1 MEKKHELDNTLVNLK
16 DFKKELENH
25 VIILDSG
32 RGVSL
37 SNLPTHFWETLGECI
52 TDIEQYIKT
61 HKDNKNEELEYF
73 QNKLKETMGKGLPK
87 KYLETTELGDVD
99 KEYESRFRERIKK
112 MIDDSNLT
120 EYQLEIRTRL
130 REKFNDLQIEIGRGD
145 RLMVNGVVITGG
157 VLIYD
162 VRNRKDYDNDI
173 KFFSDEIKRQYLDR
187 RKYWL

>member
-187 RKYWL
+187 RKYCL

>member
-16 DFKKELENH
+16 DFKKELENYDAPEN
-25 VIILDSG
+25 VG
-32 RGVSL
+32 GWSL

-187 RKYWL
+187 RKYCL

>member
-1 MEKKHELDNTLVNLK
+1 
-16 DFKKELENH
+16 
-25 VIILDSG
+25 
-32 RGVSL
+32 
-37 SNLPTHFWETLGECI
+37 
-52 TDIEQYIKT
+52 
-61 HKDNKNEELEYF
+61 
-73 QNKLKETMGKGLPK
+73 MGKGLPK

-145 RLMVNGVVITGG
+145 RLTVNGVVITGG

-187 RKYWL
+187 RKYCL